1 MVHWLKQGM
10 RQMASEFASSDQP
23 ETQGGAYASTVYNIA
38 SPLWSDG
45 GHAAHAGFVAQ
56 AQAHLSATP
65 MPKGQDALCRTASAH
80 YPTLLD
86 NFQRE
91 LRDVLLRRQQEGLL
105 VGDDWRST
113 RSWAL
118 LKEMARSAEHRTAAR
133 RSTAPVLH
141 TTLGVSLEKTRLMQ
155 ARIDGF
161 VQQMTGLL
169 RLERD
174 AELELA
180 QDHELSAA
188 GSVMDGMPKKPV
200 VAHGQAQEDGDTICN
215 LRVISSS
222 TGLTGEHLVLFRA
235 EGSHRLPATRLSPG
249 DMVCVRA
256 CDSQGELAASTPC
269 LQASVHNLGEDGRSI
284 TVAFRSR
291 SSIQAVSAFSKFPG
305 NFARIDRI
313 QALADAVTYER
324 NCEAL
329 MALQK
334 RGLQKRNASIGVV
347 ATLFGDKEDATK
359 TERNSLTDHRGPE
372 APDDGSLET
381 HSQSFDTSQS
391 RALALALDKERPVL
405 VIQGPPGTGKTR
417 LLSYL
422 VARVVRR
429 GERVL
434 VTAPSNAAVDNM
446 AESLSASGLKNIV
459 RVGNPS
465 RISPSV
471 APMSLGQIV
480 ATRLEKLTR
489 EFETRKSALRKD
501 LKRRV
506 QDGGDGSSVR
516 QQLKRLGKDYRK
528 EKKEAVREV
537 LANAEVVLSTNT
549 GAADPLVRG
558 TGGCF
563 DLVIIDEAGQA
574 IEPSCWIP
582 MLQGKRCILAGD
594 HRQLAP
600 VVLSREAMEGGLG
613 MSLLERASSLHD
625 GLLAT
630 TLTTQYRMHESIAS
644 WASKEMYDGLLRS
657 FPSVASRLLVNY
669 PSVKVTWMTQCAL
682 LLLDTRR
689 AYGSLNIDC
698 EESLDPAGTG
708 SFYNNGEADIVA
720 HHVLNLVQCGVPPTS
735 IVVQSPYIAQVQ
747 LLQDR
752 LQEYPMA
759 FDVEVST
766 IDSFQGREADAV
778 VISMVRSNSMGEVGF
793 LADRRRMNVAITRA
807 KSHVAVVCDTST
819 ICNNAFLARL
829 LLHIRQH
836 GQVQHVD
843 PSSLDGGFHLQ
854 ALPSLG

>member
-1 MVHWLKQGM
+1 MFFCENKLIPVKFLNDF
-10 RQMASEFASSDQP
+10 SE
-23 ETQGGAYASTVYNIA
+23 I
-38 SPLWSDG
+38 
-45 GHAAHAGFVAQ
+45 
-56 AQAHLSATP
+56 
-65 MPKGQDALCRTASAH
+65 TAFH
-80 YPTLLD
+80 
-86 NFQRE
+86 
-91 LRDVLLRRQQEGLL
+91 
-105 VGDDWRST
+105 RS
-113 RSWAL
+113 
-118 LKEMARSAEHRTAAR
+118 
-133 RSTAPVLH
+133 V
-141 TTLGVSLEKTRLMQ
+141 
-155 ARIDGF
+155 
-161 VQQMTGLL
+161 
-169 RLERD
+169 
-174 AELELA
+174 
-180 QDHELSAA
+180 
-188 GSVMDGMPKKPV
+188 
-200 VAHGQAQEDGDTICN
+200 
-215 LRVISSS
+215 LRVCSVIW
-222 TGLTGEHLVLFRA
+222 LF
-235 EGSHRLPATRLSPG
+235 
-249 DMVCVRA
+249 
-256 CDSQGELAASTPC
+256 
-269 LQASVHNLGEDGRSI
+269 LQ
-284 TVAFRSR
+284 
-291 SSIQAVSAFSKFPG
+291 
-305 NFARIDRI
+305 
-313 QALADAVTYER
+313 R

-506 QDGGDGSSVR
+506 QDSGDGSSVR

-669 PSVKVTWMTQCAL
+669 PSVKV
-682 LLLDTRR
+682 
-689 AYGSLNIDC
+689 
-698 EESLDPAGTG
+698 
-708 SFYNNGEADIVA
+708 
-720 HHVLNLVQCGVPPTS
+720 
-735 IVVQSPYIAQVQ
+735 
-747 LLQDR
+747 
-752 LQEYPMA
+752 
-759 FDVEVST
+759 
-766 IDSFQGREADAV
+766 
-778 VISMVRSNSMGEVGF
+778 RS
-793 LADRRRMNVAITRA
+793 
-807 KSHVAVVCDTST
+807 
-819 ICNNAFLARL
+819 
-829 LLHIRQH
+829 
-836 GQVQHVD
+836 
-843 PSSLDGGFHLQ
+843 
-854 ALPSLG
+854 

>member
-1 MVHWLKQGM
+1 MSPHHRHFTSQFSSSYYAPVRPQRRRELKLLPLPDYSPTSCYHSGHLRLVSPAVPYERALSALVGRHSYPTSSHGGRDDNAIVETKESRRRPRKGKKTAPNQGVRAPSSSELSTRTAQSGDPLGRKELGQHVVHWLKQGM

-23 ETQGGAYASTVYNIA
+23 ETQGNKAF
-38 SPLWSDG
+38 LWSDG

-80 YPTLLD
+80 YPTLFD

-91 LRDVLLRRQQEGLL
+91 LRDVLLRR
-105 VGDDWRST
+105 
-113 RSWAL
+113 
-118 LKEMARSAEHRTAAR
+118 
-133 RSTAPVLH
+133 
-141 TTLGVSLEKTRLMQ
+141 LEKTRLMQ

-180 QDHELSAA
+180 QDHEVSAA
-188 GSVMDGMPKKPV
+188 GTVMDGMPKKPV

-222 TGLTGEHLVLFRA
+222 TGLTGQHLVLFRA

-249 DMVCVRA
+249 D
-256 CDSQGELAASTPC
+256 T
-269 LQASVHNLGEDGRSI
+269 
-284 TVAFRSR
+284 
-291 SSIQAVSAFSKFPG
+291 
-305 NFARIDRI
+305 
-313 QALADAVTYER
+313 
-324 NCEAL
+324 
-329 MALQK
+329 K

-359 TERNSLTDHRGPE
+359 PERNSLTDRRGPE
-372 APDDGSLET
+372 APDGGSLET
-381 HSQSFDTSQS
+381 HSHSFDTSQS

-489 EFETRKSALRKD
+489 EFETRRSALRKD

-644 WASKEMYDGLLRS
+644 WASKEIVITNKYVYHPYDL
-657 FPSVASRLLVNY
+657 
-669 PSVKVTWMTQCAL
+669 KK
-682 LLLDTRR
+682 
-689 AYGSLNIDC
+689 
-698 EESLDPAGTG
+698 
-708 SFYNNGEADIVA
+708 
-720 HHVLNLVQCGVPPTS
+720 
-735 IVVQSPYIAQVQ
+735 SPY
-747 LLQDR
+747 L
-752 LQEYPMA
+752 
-759 FDVEVST
+759 F
-766 IDSFQGREADAV
+766 
-778 VISMVRSNSMGEVGF
+778 
-793 LADRRRMNVAITRA
+793 
-807 KSHVAVVCDTST
+807 HVN
-819 ICNNAFLARL
+819 I
-829 LLHIRQH
+829 
-836 GQVQHVD
+836 
-843 PSSLDGGFHLQ
+843 
-854 ALPSLG
+854 

>member
-23 ETQGGAYASTVYNIA
+23 ETQGNKAF
-38 SPLWSDG
+38 LWSDG

-506 QDGGDGSSVR
+506 QDSGDGSSVR

-836 GQVQHVD
+836 GQVRHVD